1 MAMVYRYGS
10 FGTKPESDKG
20 NGFYFNGIL
29 LQVLIHK
36 KGASITVRLYFNL
49 LCM

>member
-20 NGFYFNGIL
+20 NGFYSNGIL
-29 LQVLIHK
+29 LQVLTTKERRINY
-36 KGASITVRLYFNL
+36 GAPL
-49 LCM
+49 L